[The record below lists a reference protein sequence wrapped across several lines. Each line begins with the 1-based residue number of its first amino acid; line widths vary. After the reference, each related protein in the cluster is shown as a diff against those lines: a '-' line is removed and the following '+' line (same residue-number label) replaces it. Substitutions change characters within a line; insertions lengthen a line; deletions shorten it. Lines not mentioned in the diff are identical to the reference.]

1 MKFSKALIVS
11 TLITIALSASA
22 QKETNPDGQENG
34 MRYLLEGDIHISG
47 FGGVTVGFSPVEG
60 ETAVSVGG
68 GGAALINQKFFIGG
82 YGQGIATKHERADI
96 TINNE
101 HIDDAVLQFG
111 HGGIWLGYII
121 HPAKVLHMNINTKIG
136 AGSLSLTES
145 LDEYEMMESYHE
157 DMVIVLTP
165 SVGINLNVLEWFRIS
180 ANAGYR
186 YVGGVGDKTY
196 DNSSELIFDGQDYNA
211 PVFSLSFLFG
221 GFH

>member
-1 MKFSKALIVS
+1 MKLFKGLIIAS
-11 TLITIALSASA
+11 LLALSFSSYS
-22 QKETNPDGQENG
+22 QKDANSEESENG
-34 MRYLLEGDIHISG
+34 MKYLLEGDFRISG
-47 FGGVTVGFSPVEG
+47 FGGVTVDFSTIEG
-60 ETAVSVGG
+60 EPAVLVGG

-96 TINNE
+96 TINSE
-101 HIDDAVLQFG
+101 YIDDAILQFG

-136 AGSLSLTES
+136 AGSLSLNES
-145 LDEYEMMESYHE
+145 LDEYEMMDSYHE

-165 SVGINLNVLEWFRIS
+165 SVGVNLNLLKWFRIS